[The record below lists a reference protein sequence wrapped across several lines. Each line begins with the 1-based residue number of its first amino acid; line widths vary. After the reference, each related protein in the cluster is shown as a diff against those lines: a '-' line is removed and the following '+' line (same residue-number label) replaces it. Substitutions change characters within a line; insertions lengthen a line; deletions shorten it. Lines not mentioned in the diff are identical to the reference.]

1 MKTSRS
7 NVRVSVCE
15 IGVWSPVTALGKL
28 VSRAG
33 RMQLPGFGFTLSINC
48 PWSPASKDTGW
59 PVVICATR
67 TPVLCRIASEGI
79 SGATRCLYLSVL
91 SPGPPPTTTG
101 TLGHFCNSRTPSS
114 RDLNAVQV
122 CMLKPRGFS
131 FRCEVSRELLLISW
145 ILLTEPL
152 IFQYLSGALFALV
165 FGVMPCY

>member
-33 RMQLPGFGFTLSINC
+33 RMQLPRFGFTLSINC
-48 PWSPASKDTGW
+48 PWSPTSKDTGW

-79 SGATRCLYLSVL
+79 SGATRCLYLFVL
-91 SPGPPPTTTG
+91 IPGPPPTTTG
-101 TLGHFCNSRTPSS
+101 TLGHFCNSWTPSS

-122 CMLKPRGFS
+122 CMLKPRAFY

-152 IFQYLSGALFALV
+152 IFQYCQVHYLLLYLG
-165 FGVMPCY
+165 